1 MSVPVLFISRTVQTV
16 ASSIMWVVGFTT
28 VANTVSLGNTAKTYA
43 MMSMASSLGSST
55 GPMLSGI
62 LFQLEGYWVA
72 WTSAFVLLGI
82 DMAFRLLMVEKKRL
96 ATGMFQA

>member
-1 MSVPVLFISRTVQTV
+1 
-16 ASSIMWVVGFTT
+16 MWVVGYTT
-28 VANTVSLGNTAKTYA
+28 VANTITLGNTAKTYA
-43 MMSMASSLGSST
+43 MISMASSLGFST

-82 DMAFRLLMVEKKRL
+82 DMTFRLLMVEMKRGE
-96 ATGMFQA
+96 TGMCFCVAKS